1 MTAPRRTACAPKAE
15 TKAAAMR
22 LHVGHVI
29 LDLWPKV
36 VRDHVMHRLGAKNA
50 LAVELTAVEQ
60 HLSKAQVVA
69 DGGKRA
75 GSAAVK
81 LRWRVE
87 ELDGLRLARQPVIGE
102 SAGGTRALRLGEGEC
117 GIFHAEGLP
126 HIGSQGGA
134 ESLLAHPFDDPAQH
148 VNR

>member
-1 MTAPRRTACAPKAE
+1 
-15 TKAAAMR
+15 MR

-36 VRDHVMHRLGAKNA
+36 VRDHGMHRVGAKTA
-50 LAVELTAVEQ
+50 RAAELTAVEQ

-87 ELDGLRLARQPVIGE
+87 ELDGLRLAPQRGIGKSPGE
-102 SAGGTRALRLGEGEC
+102 TRALRLREVEW
-117 GIFHAEGLP
+117 GIFHAERLP
-126 HIGSQGGA
+126 HIPTQA
-134 ESLLAHPFDDPAQH
+134 LAPSLLAHPFPHPPPHAH
-148 VNR
+148 HATPP